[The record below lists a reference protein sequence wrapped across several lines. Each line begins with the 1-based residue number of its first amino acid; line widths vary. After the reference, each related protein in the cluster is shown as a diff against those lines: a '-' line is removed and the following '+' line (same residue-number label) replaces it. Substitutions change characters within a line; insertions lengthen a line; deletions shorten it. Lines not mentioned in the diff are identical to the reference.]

1 VCLGVFLMLWWSVLV
16 SGIPGGLGVCTIG
29 TVGLSVGGEYLGG
42 NVVTV
47 WGRI

>member
-1 VCLGVFLMLWWSVLV
+1 
-16 SGIPGGLGVCTIG
+16 VCTIG